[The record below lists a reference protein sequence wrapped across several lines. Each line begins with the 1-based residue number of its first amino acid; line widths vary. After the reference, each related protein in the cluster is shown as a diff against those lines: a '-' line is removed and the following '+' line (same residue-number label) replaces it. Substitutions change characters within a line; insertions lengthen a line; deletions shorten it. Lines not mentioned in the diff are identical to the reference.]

1 MNKRALLIAAI
12 LATLGA
18 VLLLIYLQRFE
29 QEASGG
35 ERVRVLMAAKPIKA
49 GQVLTQDM
57 LAVREIPIAYV
68 EDRAVK
74 ASERAKVIGLRVGNN
89 VQTQETLFWTD
100 LAIASDERR
109 DLSSLIQ
116 KGNLAVSIPAHGE
129 DKSFELIRP
138 GDYVDLIANLPA
150 GPSKGADPTEG
161 ERRLAVVLLQK
172 VLVLAVGLQTTPLG
186 AKTDKGHGPGNQEMV
201 LTVSLDNLQDVQR
214 LSLAAQKGII
224 TVALR
229 NPDDQ
234 HTVED
239 VSNVSSNALTN
250 EQAHARGGGRGGPIR
265 LGPEAR

>member
-1 MNKRALLIAAI
+1 MNRRALLTAVV
-12 LATLGA
+12 LAMLGG
-18 VLLLIYLQRFE
+18 VLLLIYMQRFE

-35 ERVRVLMAAKPIKA
+35 QRVKVLMAAKPIKA

-57 LAVREIPIAYV
+57 LAVRKVPIAYV

-89 VQTQETLFWTD
+89 VQTQETLLWTD

-116 KGNLAVSIPAHGE
+116 KGHLAVSIRAHGG

-138 GDYVDLIANLPA
+138 GDYVDLIVDLPQR
-150 GPSKGADPTEG
+150 SKGAIDPGVG
-161 ERRLAVVLLQK
+161 EPHVAVVLLQK
-172 VLVLAVGLQTTPLG
+172 VLVLAVGLETTPLG
-186 AKTDKGHGPGNQEMV
+186 AKVDKHGDQNREMV
-201 LTVSLDNLQDVQR
+201 LTVSLD
-214 LSLAAQKGII
+214 SLAQAQKVALAEHRGII

-234 HTVED
+234 HMVED
-239 VSNVSSNALTN
+239 VSNVSSNALSHG
-250 EQAHARGGGRGGPIR
+250 QVYHGSAGRNVPIR
-265 LGPEAR
+265 LGPVQR